1 MGGYLRVKGRVG
13 KGTAG
18 AGVKDLSNKILRIAI
33 ANKQIGKNGVKSHQG
48 PLAYPRQRTQ
58 QVKHHKFSE
67 Q

>member
-13 KGTAG
+13 KDIAG
-18 AGVKDLSNKILRIAI
+18 ARVKDLSNKILRIAI
-33 ANKQIGKNGVKSHQG
+33 VNKQISKNGVKSHQG

-58 QVKHHKFSE
+58 QIKHNKLSE